1 MKFKNKKLI
10 HLALAFVCAVQFSFA
25 GDLARTGTAAA
36 AQLSVP
42 VGARYLAMGGANI
55 ANVVGVDG
63 LYWNPSSLASMSNV
77 ATGVFST
84 MNIFNDVSVNYLA
97 VGVQMGDLGNLAITL
112 KSFDFGDIPMTTI
125 LDTEG
130 SVGQTFSPTF
140 STLGLTYAIQL
151 TDVIKVGVT
160 GKLISESI
168 DRASASAVAMD
179 AGIQYDNLGGYSG
192 LSFGIVVR
200 NIGSS
205 MRYEGS
211 GLTFE
216 SEEKTGLFGGF
227 TKREATSD
235 DLPTSFEIGFGYTS
249 NIDEQSTLL
258 FSTNF
263 NNYNY
268 GSDALRLGAEYMFNN
283 MIALRGGYLY
293 ATDLDAEEQLYTFTA
308 GAGFHY
314 DVGGMDLTID
324 YSFRDSQYFDGNNLF
339 SLKLGFQN

>member
-1 MKFKNKKLI
+1 MKIKNKTFI
-10 HLALAFVCAVQFSFA
+10 HLTLALICAVQFSFA

-63 LYWNPSSLASMSNV
+63 LYWNPSGLASMSNA

-84 MNIFNDVSVNYLA
+84 MNIFNDVNVNYLA
-97 VGVQMGDLGNLAITL
+97 VGVQMGDLGNLAVTL

-130 SVGQTFSPTF
+130 SNGQTFSPTF
-140 STLGLTYAIQL
+140 STLGITYAMQL

-168 DRASASAVAMD
+168 DRASASAIAMD

-200 NIGSS
+200 NIGTS

-211 GLTFE
+211 GLTHE
-216 SEEKTGLFGGF
+216 SAEVNGGLFQGF
-227 TKREATSD
+227 TKREAASD

-249 NIDEQSTLL
+249 NIDEQNSLL

-268 GSDALRLGAEYMFNN
+268 GSDALRLGAEYMFND

-293 ATDLDAEEQLYTFTA
+293 ATDLDAAEQLYSLTA

-324 YSFRDSQYFDGNNLF
+324 YSWRDSQYFDGNNLF
-339 SLKLGFQN
+339 SLKLGF